1 MSSIRMQLQNA
12 FLNKLKQELD
22 HQPGVEVMLWKLSYS
37 FMTLIFCYSEE
48 NKHLFDLQKNELIIY
63 KNLESETFK
72 DFIKD
77 FKIKKYKKDREVHY
91 VWVRVRDE
99 NQPHGVVEIFSSD
112 LYKKIEYGQ
121 DEAGSCWRREKGC
134 SEWELVTWAD

>member
-12 FLNKLKQELD
+12 FLNKLKRELD

-48 NKHLFDLQKNELIIY
+48 NKHLFDLQENELIIY
-63 KNLESETFK
+63 KNLEGETFK
-72 DFIKD
+72 LLMDSGFVKD

-99 NQPHGVVEIFSSD
+99 NHPHGVVEIFSSD
-112 LYKKIEYGQ
+112 LYKKN
-121 DEAGSCWRREKGC
+121 
-134 SEWELVTWAD
+134 